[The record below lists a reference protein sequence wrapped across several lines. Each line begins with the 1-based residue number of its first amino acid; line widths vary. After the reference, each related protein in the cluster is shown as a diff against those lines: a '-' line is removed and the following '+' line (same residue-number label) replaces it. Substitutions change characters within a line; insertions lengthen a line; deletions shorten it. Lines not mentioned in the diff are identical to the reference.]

1 MRRAGVLQRC
11 YVLVFICFML
21 APLVVVVGA
30 SFEPQE
36 LLRFP
41 PGGLSFRWY
50 QAAVADDTFLAAF
63 WNSLAIAVAATA
75 GSLLLGV
82 PAAYGVARRR
92 FAAGSVVSAL
102 LNAPLLVPELVIGV
116 ALLQVI
122 AGLRLPTSLVTVALG
137 HVLICLPYVV
147 RTTHA
152 ALLGADPSLEEAA
165 GSLGAS
171 RLRVWR
177 TVILPVIRPALYT
190 AALFA
195 FLLSFDNAVISLFLV
210 SARTT
215 TLPIAIYNHVQF
227 SLDPMIAAISTLL
240 MLASALAMAAAHRLG
255 PLDRFGT

>member
-1 MRRAGVLQRC
+1 MTLQRV
-11 YVLVFICFML
+11 YVLVFVAFML

-41 PGGLSFRWY
+41 PGGLSLRWY
-50 QAAVADDTFLAAF
+50 RAAMADDTFVAAAWNSFAIALAA
-63 WNSLAIAVAATA
+63 AA

-82 PAAYGVARRR
+82 PAAYGLARRR
-92 FAAGSVVSAL
+92 FPAGTVISAL
-102 LNAPLLVPELVIGV
+102 LSAPLLVPELVIGV

-122 AGLRLPTSLVTVALG
+122 AALRLPTALVTVALG

-152 ALLGADPSLEEAA
+152 ALSGTDPSLEEAA
-165 GSLGAS
+165 RSLGAS
-171 RLRVWR
+171 RLRIWGTIV
-177 TVILPVIRPALYT
+177 LPVIRPALYT
-190 AALFA
+190 SALFA

-210 SARTT
+210 SGRTT
-215 TLPIAIYNHVQF
+215 TLPIAIYNHVQY
-227 SLDPMIAAISTLL
+227 SLDPMIAAISALL
-240 MLASALAMAAAHRLG
+240 MLASALAMYVAHRLG